1 MYSFGSDM
9 SEYVV
14 TEQSF
19 ARAAIVHTP
28 LMEDSLMN
36 RATRILE
43 KHLLC
48 YHYTNHS
55 SFSWMSWIHFLLVQ
69 VNRDNFT

>member
-1 MYSFGSDM
+1 MYSSGSDM

-36 RATRILE
+36 RSTRNTQ

-48 YHYTNHS
+48 YHYYEPLQFFMDVMDTFCVGAS
-55 SFSWMSWIHFLLVQ
+55 EQ
-69 VNRDNFT
+69 R

>member
-1 MYSFGSDM
+1 MYSSGSDM

-28 LMEDSLMN
+28 LMMEDSLMN
-36 RATRILE
+36 RATRFLK

-48 YHYTNHS
+48 YAIQAT
-55 SFSWMSWIHFLLVQ
+55 Q
-69 VNRDNFT
+69 VFHGCHGYIFCWC

>member
-1 MYSFGSDM
+1 MYSSGSDM

-36 RATRILE
+36 RSTRNTQ

-48 YHYTNHS
+48 SHYEPLQFFMDVMDTFCVGAS
-55 SFSWMSWIHFLLVQ
+55 EQ
-69 VNRDNFT
+69 R

>member
-1 MYSFGSDM
+1 MYSSGSDM

-36 RATRILE
+36 RSTRNICFAT
-43 KHLLC
+43 
-48 YHYTNHS
+48 TTSHS
-55 SFSWMSWIHFLLVQ
+55 SFSWMSWIHFVLVQ